1 MSTIEFS
8 PSRFLADIET
18 TADLLGADYCA
29 PMTRR
34 VLDVFEESFHR
45 GAVLWRTTDR
55 PGGALNYRFYERRP
69 VDTVHIAERAGF
81 IPARSPATGLIRAWS
96 ALYAGSRELCDFD
109 SAQGL
114 VKTWVYLDGRR
125 PLEEV
130 LGPREIP
137 DSIRRHESRFCE
149 LGLTVVR
156 NVAVDYQ
163 QGTANLYFRT
173 AEGIDA
179 KSTKRLLA
187 LSGSAGPDA
196 RTFADMRAFTAPGGY
211 TFSVTLRIDTGRI
224 ERVGIYALRLPVG
237 RFPHIAGRLAT
248 FFDRV
253 PSHDEAEMNAVAW
266 SFGAGNRRYMKAE
279 RSYCGRLVAL
289 MHDCDSPMTVP
300 GIMGV

>member
-18 TADLLGADYCA
+18 SADILGADYCA

-69 VDTVHIAERAGF
+69 LDTVCIAERAGF
-81 IPARSPATGLIRAWS
+81 IPARSPAAGLIRAWS
-96 ALYAGSRELCDFD
+96 GLYAGSRELCDFD

-125 PLEEV
+125 PVEEV
-130 LGPREIP
+130 LDTRGIP
-137 DSIRRHESRFCE
+137 DPIRRHESRFRE

-173 AEGIDA
+173 GEGIDA
-179 KSTKRLLA
+179 GSTKRLLA
-187 LSGSAGPDA
+187 LSGGTMPDA
-196 RTFADMRAFTAPGGY
+196 RTFGDMLAFTAPGGY

-224 ERVGIYALRLPVG
+224 ERVGFYALRLPAG
-237 RFPHIAGRLAT
+237 RFPHIGGRLAT

-253 PSHDEAEMNAVAW
+253 PSHDDAEMNAVAW
-266 SFGAGNRRYMKAE
+266 SFGSGNRRYMKAE

-300 GIMGV
+300 VMHS